1 MQDRVFVDSNIFLY
15 AFSDLDM
22 EKQKIAS
29 EIVSQ
34 ANCVI
39 SSQVLNEVSNNL
51 IKKLSFNNSEIS
63 RFIESAYS
71 RYWVAGVGE
80 DTFLKACELR
90 ESYKFSYYD
99 SLIVAS
105 ASLEGCQRLYSED
118 MQHGLVLSNQMMIVN
133 PFIKT

>member
-1 MQDRVFVDSNIFLY
+1 MQDSVFVDSNIFLY
-15 AFSDLDM
+15 AFSDLDL

-63 RFIESAYS
+63 RFIESAYG
-71 RYWVAGVGE
+71 RYWVVSVGK

-105 ASLEGCQRLYSED
+105 ASLESCQRLYSED